1 MTLQTSEFDRGLAQ
15 IKLLDE
21 GCRLLFNNPAFKK
34 YGFDGVCAIVA
45 RAKALNICPFQALNT
60 GFYIVSGKIGMSTE
74 MMAALVRRAGHS
86 VVKDP
91 NSTPE
96 CVILHGKRTDNGDT
110 WTSKFTKEDAITAG
124 LWGGNTWKKYPET
137 MLYNRAMSTL
147 FRQLFPDLSLGAG
160 YVPDEI
166 DEITETGDYAV
177 QKIDEKPDLNVE
189 CQPLPNKEEKAS
201 LDKLLEKLPAD
212 KKLLVDD
219 WIKSICEK
227 DGCMTEASYKSVVK
241 RVEATLRSLEKK
253 TAEQTSEEILP
264 Y

>member
-1 MTLQTSEFDRGLAQ
+1 MTLLTSDFDRGLAQ

-34 YGFDGVCAIVA
+34 YGFEGICAIVA
-45 RAKALNICPFQALNT
+45 RAKALNICPFQAVNT
-60 GFYIVSGKIGMSTE
+60 GFYIVSGKVGMSTE

-96 CVILHGKRTDNGDT
+96 CVILHGKRADNGDI
-110 WTSKFTKEDAITAG
+110 WTSKFTKEDAIVAG

-166 DEITETGDYAV
+166 DEITETGDYAPS
-177 QKIDEKPDLNVE
+177 KSEEKDLEIDA
-189 CQPLPNKEEKAS
+189 QPVPKKEEKEP
-201 LDKLLEKLPAD
+201 LEILLQKLPEE
-212 KKLLVDD
+212 KRKLVKD
-219 WIKSICEK
+219 WISNIVEK
-227 DGCMTEASYKSVVK
+227 DGYLTENSYKTVVK
-241 RVEATLRSLEKK
+241 RIEATLKLLNESS
-253 TAEQTSEEILP
+253 ASQAPEEILP